1 MNKKARLIFILLSV
15 SLFIF
20 SLFRNCY
27 LVEDKETVGS
37 IGLFALLFGFFNASQ
52 SFVVWFAN
60 PIYFISIF
68 LFYSD
73 KKTSRITSFL
83 SIFLGLLFLVL
94 NKVLINEGGTVGQVE
109 EYLSGY
115 WFWIASFIV
124 LFFGSVVNF
133 LDKENNN
140 V

>member
-1 MNKKARLIFILLSV
+1 MSKKVRLVFIILSI

-27 LVEDKETVGS
+27 LVDNKETVGS
-37 IGLFALLFGFFNASQ
+37 IGLIALLFGIFNASQ

-60 PIYFISIF
+60 PIYFISII
-68 LFYSD
+68 LFYKD
-73 KKTSRITSFL
+73 KKTSRATSFL
-83 SIFLGLLFLVL
+83 SVFLGLSFLIL

-133 LDKENNN
+133 LDKENKN